1 MIRKTLLLAAIATL
15 LAACGATAPEKKSVA
30 SKLSPEE
37 AVALRAKERWD
48 LIIAKE
54 HRKAYEYLSP
64 GTRVTTPVDAYVRR
78 LLGTQVRWFDA
89 SVETVIC
96 EEPDVCK
103 ARVKL
108 SYKVRTPM
116 MGISEME
123 ASSPVTESWLLSD
136 GQWYHLPDKTG
147 R

>member
-1 MIRKTLLLAAIATL
+1 MIRKTLLLAALAAF
-15 LAACGATAPEKKSVA
+15 LAACGATAPEKKTAVSG
-30 SKLSPEE
+30 LSPEE
-37 AVALRAKERWD
+37 AVALRAKERWG

-54 HRKAYEYLSP
+54 YSKAYEYLSP
-64 GTRVTTPVDAYVRR
+64 GTRATTPVDAYIRR

-89 SVETVIC
+89 GVESVEC
-96 EEPDVCK
+96 EEPDICK

-108 SYKVRTPM
+108 KYKVRTPM